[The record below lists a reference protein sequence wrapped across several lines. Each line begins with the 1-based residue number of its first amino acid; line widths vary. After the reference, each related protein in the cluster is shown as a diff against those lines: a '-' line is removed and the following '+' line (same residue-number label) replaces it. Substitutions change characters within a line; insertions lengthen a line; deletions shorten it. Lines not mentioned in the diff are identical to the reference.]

1 MPLTKVEKDK
11 IVADVAQLLET
22 SKLTVV
28 AKYQGTSV
36 KAMQTLRADSKEAG
50 TSIKVIK
57 NRLFKKAIEA
67 SSNLKDSDT
76 TALEGMLL
84 YAFNADDEVAP
95 AQNLHNFAKTNPNI
109 EFVGAFTIDGQFM
122 GADDVKQ
129 LASLPSKDQLRGM
142 LVGTFAAPL
151 SGFVNVLAGNLRGVL
166 NVLTARSETIKES

>member
-11 IVADVAQLLET
+11 IVADVSQLLEV

-28 AKYQGTSV
+28 ARYKGTSV

-57 NRLFKKAIEA
+57 NRLFKKAIEGTT
-67 SSNLKDSDT
+67 NLKDSDT
-76 TALEGMLL
+76 SALEGMLL

-95 AQNLHNFAKTNPNI
+95 AQNLYNFAKTNPNI
-109 EFVGAFTIDGQFM
+109 EFVGAYTIDGLFI

-129 LASLPSKDQLRGM
+129 LASLPSKDQLRGL
-142 LVGTFAAPL
+142 LVGMFAAPL
-151 SGFVNVLAGNLRGVL
+151 SGFVNVLSGNIRGVL
-166 NVLTARSETIKES
+166 NVLSARAETITE